1 MEGQKLRKTDRRTL
15 YTREAIKEALL
26 GLLAEKEY
34 ADITVA
40 DLCRAAELNRGTFYL
55 HYGNIS
61 QVLDEL
67 LDDVLGQVRNVLDQV
82 EYGDGGDGKCA
93 YPFCRF
99 LRENR
104 KYRPLFFSD
113 ALHSRVMRR
122 IAEVGEEPFIRR
134 LQGTSPCSPE
144 VLRALFHFQINGC
157 LAVCKSYA
165 GSPDSQWND
174 IQCGIDQFLKR
185 GFCKLEKDQQPL

>member
-1 MEGQKLRKTDRRTL
+1 MEEQKIRKTDRRTI
-15 YTREAIKEALL
+15 YTREAIKGALL

-67 LDDVLGQVRNVLDQV
+67 LDDALGRVRSVLDQV
-82 EYGDGGDGKCA
+82 GPGGAEEKCA

-99 LRENR
+99 LRENP
-104 KYRPLFFSD
+104 KYQPLFFSD
-113 ALHSRVMRR
+113 SLHSRMMGR
-122 IAEVGEEPFIRR
+122 IALLGEESFIRR
-134 LQGTSPCSPE
+134 LQETSRCSTE

-157 LAVCKSYA
+157 LAVCKRNMQI
-165 GSPDSQWND
+165 PDTQWNE
-174 IQCGIDQFLKR
+174 IQCGVDRFLRK
-185 GFCKLEKDQQPL
+185 GFEEL